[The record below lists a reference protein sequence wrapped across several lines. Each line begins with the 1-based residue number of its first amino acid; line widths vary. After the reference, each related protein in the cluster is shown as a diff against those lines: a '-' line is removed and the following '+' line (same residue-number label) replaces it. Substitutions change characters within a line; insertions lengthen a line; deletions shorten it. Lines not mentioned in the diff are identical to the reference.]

1 MDVCVCAVLC
11 QRRKEKI
18 KKMEGGRRIR
28 KEKHER
34 ACAGKYVRMGRCI
47 YLYIR
52 WATTTRHYSLY
63 LFIHRERG
71 MKRAKKE
78 RRRNVGEKR
87 VIGQEG
93 GDEKSQECHIV

>member
-1 MDVCVCAVLC
+1 VCAVLC

-47 YLYIR
+47 YLYVL
-52 WATTTRHYSLY
+52 WATTTRRYSLY
-63 LFIHRERG
+63 LFIHTERERERERG
-71 MKRAKKE
+71 MKRAKKKKE
-78 RRRNVGEKR
+78 EMLEKR
-87 VIGQEG
+87 GL
-93 GDEKSQECHIV
+93 